1 MAQIKEAEQ
10 NKPIPVI
17 DIDISRPIDVKK
29 AIEQLGGSPEMFYMM
44 LEKFEDMSLLEC
56 LTNLAKDVNE
66 QDFLK
71 MKNDAHSLKGASGY
85 ICASRVYYACY
96 YIQEHYVFGRYKEM
110 LEYYPT
116 LVEASLEVRIYSR
129 QLLADF

>member
-1 MAQIKEAEQ
+1 MAQNKEAEQ

-29 AIEQLGGSPEMFYMM
+29 SIEQLGGSPEMFYMM

-56 LTNLAKDVNE
+56 LAKIAKDVN
-66 QDFLK
+66 DSDYLN

-96 YIQEHYVFGRYKEM
+96 YI
-110 LEYYPT
+110 
-116 LVEASLEVRIYSR
+116 
-129 QLLADF
+129 